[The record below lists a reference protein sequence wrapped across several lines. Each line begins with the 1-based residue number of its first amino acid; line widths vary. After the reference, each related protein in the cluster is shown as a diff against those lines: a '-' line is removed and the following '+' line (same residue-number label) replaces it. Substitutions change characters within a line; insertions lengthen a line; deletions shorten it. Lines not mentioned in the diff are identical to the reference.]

1 MRHPDDWIGEK
12 LHGKWRLDE
21 LLGVGGVA
29 SVYAAMDRHGRRV
42 AVKLMHPHWAD
53 EPTVRER
60 FVREGYA
67 ANRVK
72 HPAVISAFADGVTD
86 EGLPFLVLELM
97 DGRSVETE
105 LMVNG
110 PMPVD
115 RVLDIADQV
124 LDALGAAHDLGILH
138 RDLKPDNLLLLN
150 DGTVRL
156 LDFGIARMRDPRAD
170 DPRLTVNGRAMGT
183 PGFMSPE
190 QARGDWDQVDERTDV
205 WSVGATMFAL
215 LTGHEVHQAE
225 MQHELLV
232 AAMTEPAPKIQ
243 ELVPA
248 IPDRVAMVIDRA
260 LAFRPEDRW
269 GTAAEM
275 QRNVQTAM
283 ALVDSSYRD
292 DAPPT
297 LRPVSTNPQAPRK
310 APEPTK
316 PSAWRLAV
324 VAAAS
329 ITAAAALGTHYR
341 ENVGD
346 FERRVDSVI
355 ATAPDASASSALAS
369 ITSRMVAAVAGA
381 EAKAR
386 AAAEAEAR
394 AAARARAATEAEE
407 DAPKGDD
414 ETGALEVDVTALPTG
429 GEVTV
434 IDLDEPDP

>member
-1 MRHPDDWIGEK
+1 MGRVSAASEKMRHPEDWIGEK

-29 SVYAAMDRHGRRV
+29 SVYEAMDRHGRRV

-72 HPAVISAFADGVTD
+72 HPAVISAFADGVTE

-97 DGRSVETE
+97 EGRSLETE

-115 RVLDIADQV
+115 QVLDIADQV
-124 LDALGAAHDLGILH
+124 LDALGAAHDLRILH

-150 DGTVRL
+150 DGAIRL
-156 LDFGIARMRDPRAD
+156 LDFGIARMRDDTPD

-243 ELVPA
+243 ELVPEV
-248 IPDRVAMVIDRA
+248 PDRVAMVIDRA

-283 ALVDSSYRD
+283 ALVDSSFRD

-297 LRPVSTNPQAPRK
+297 LRPVSTNPQVPRK
-310 APEPTK
+310 DRTL
-316 PSAWRLAV
+316 SDQRRSSGWRTAI
-324 VAAAS
+324 VAAAA
-329 ITAAAALGTHYR
+329 IAGMAALGTHYR
-341 ENVGD
+341 QNIGA
-346 FERRVDSVI
+346 FEQRVRSAMAETPKTEATSVL
-355 ATAPDASASSALAS
+355 ATAAATISAS
-369 ITSRMVAAVAGA
+369 I
-381 EAKAR
+381 EKADDD
-386 AAAEAEAR
+386 
-394 AAARARAATEAEE
+394 E
-407 DAPKGDD
+407 DA
-414 ETGALEVDVTALPTG
+414 ALEIEVEVAPTAEPVLMD
-429 GEVTV
+429 EDDAVTV

>member
-1 MRHPDDWIGEK
+1 VSTASERMRHPDDWIGEK

-29 SVYAAMDRHGRRV
+29 SVYAATDRHGRRV

-97 DGRSVETE
+97 EGRSLETE
-105 LMVNG
+105 LMVHG

-115 RVLDIADQV
+115 QVLDIADQV
-124 LDALGAAHDLGILH
+124 LDALGSAHELGILH
-138 RDLKPDNLLLLN
+138 RDLKPDNLLLLH
-150 DGTVRL
+150 DGSIRL
-156 LDFGIARMRDPRAD
+156 LDFGIARMRDPKSD

-215 LTGHEVHQAE
+215 LTGREVHQAQ

-232 AAMTEPAPKIQ
+232 AAMTQPAPKIQ
-243 ELVPA
+243 ELVPEV
-248 IPDRVAMVIDRA
+248 PDRVAMVIDRA

-283 ALVDSSYRD
+283 ALVGSSFRD

-297 LRPVSTNPQAPRK
+297 LRPVSTNPQAPNPQPARNL
-310 APEPTK
+310 ASPGRV
-316 PSAWRLAV
+316 SGWRGTI
-324 VAAAS
+324 VAAAG
-329 ITAAAALGTHYR
+329 IAAVAALGTH
-341 ENVGD
+341 
-346 FERRVDSVI
+346 FRRDVDQLKKRATSALTEPDAATTT
-355 ATAPDASASSALAS
+355 ATAGLTSSASALAGRV
-369 ITSRMVAAVAGA
+369 IH
-381 EAKAR
+381 
-386 AAAEAEAR
+386 AAERTRPRRLEVEVEVAENG
-394 AAARARAATEAEE
+394 ATEMAQPVE
-407 DAPKGDD
+407 DDSEP
-414 ETGALEVDVTALPTG
+414 PT
-429 GEVTV
+429 VV
-434 IDLDEPDP
+434 IDLDQPDP

>member
-1 MRHPDDWIGEK
+1 MNAASERMRHPDDWIGEE

-29 SVYAAMDRHGRRV
+29 SVYSAMDRHGRQV

-60 FVREGYA
+60 FLREGYA

-72 HPAVISAFADGVTD
+72 HPAVISAFADGVTE

-97 DGRSVETE
+97 EGRSLETE

-115 RVLDIADQV
+115 QVLDIADQV

-138 RDLKPDNLLLLN
+138 RDLKPDNLLLLH
-150 DGTVRL
+150 DGSIRV
-156 LDFGIARMRDPRAD
+156 LDFGIARMRNPAAD

-215 LTGHEVHQAE
+215 LTGHEVHQAD

-243 ELVPA
+243 DLVPEV
-248 IPDRVAMVIDRA
+248 PDRVAMVIDRA

-283 ALVDSSYRD
+283 ALVDSSFRD

-297 LRPVSTNPQAPRK
+297 LRPVSTNPQAPRRSQPQRP
-310 APEPTK
+310 AK
-316 PSAWRLAV
+316 PSAWRVAI

-329 ITAAAALGTHYR
+329 IAAVAALGTHYR
-341 ENVGD
+341 ENVGAL
-346 FERRVDSVI
+346 EQQVQRTV
-355 ATAPDASASSALAS
+355 AGAPDAKATSQLSAVTAA
-369 ITSRMVAAVAGA
+369 ITRAILDARSEAAV
-381 EAKAR
+381 EVIVVD
-386 AAAEAEAR
+386 
-394 AAARARAATEAEE
+394 
-407 DAPKGDD
+407 DAP
-414 ETGALEVDVTALPTG
+414 
-429 GEVTV
+429 VTV